1 MLADNRAE
9 PVEGCARIENLVA
22 EILKTILPIFVIIL
36 LGWSLR
42 RLDFMQEGF
51 VKPANRLVYYV
62 AIPAM
67 IFREIA
73 EAEFLQH
80 FSLVLVAATL
90 APLILVALAG
100 LILARGIKLERHRV
114 GSFLQCSFHGN
125 LGYIGLAVAFYF
137 LGNEGFTRASILA
150 GFVMLLQ
157 NFLAVVA
164 LSRFNKD
171 PEQKVSTLS
180 LVRRVLLNPVIIS
193 AMAGMAFSLMA
204 LGLPVILD
212 RSLKILSGMALPL
225 ALLVI
230 GTSISFAQMRQQLRL
245 TALIGVLKLL
255 LLPASG
261 LGLFY
266 LLNLQRAE
274 YLPALILLASP
285 SATISYV
292 MASEMAGDA
301 DMATAAISVTTLVSA
316 VTFTLWLSLGS

>member
-1 MLADNRAE
+1 
-9 PVEGCARIENLVA
+9 
-22 EILKTILPIFVIIL
+22 
-36 LGWSLR
+36 
-42 RLDFMQEGF
+42 MQEGF
-51 VKPANRLVYYV
+51 LKPANRLVYYV

-90 APLILVALAG
+90 APLILVALVG
-100 LILARGIKLERHRV
+100 LILIRVIKLKRHRV

-137 LGNEGFTRASILA
+137 LGNQGFTRASILA

-164 LSRFNKD
+164 LSRFNKEPD
-171 PEQKVSTLS
+171 QKISTLS
-180 LVRRVLLNPVIIS
+180 LMRRVLLNPVIIS
-193 AMAGMAFSLMA
+193 AMAGMAFSLMG

-245 TALIGVLKLL
+245 TVLIGVLKLL

-261 LGLFY
+261 LLLFY
-266 LLNLQRAE
+266 LLDLHRID

-285 SATISYV
+285 TATVSYV
-292 MASEMAGDA
+292 MASEMAGDS
-301 DMATAAISVTTLVSA
+301 DMATAAISITTLVSA
-316 VTFTLWLSLGS
+316 MTFVLWLGVGS

>member
-1 MLADNRAE
+1 
-9 PVEGCARIENLVA
+9 
-22 EILKTILPIFVIIL
+22 VIIL

-73 EAEFLQH
+73 EAELVQH
-80 FSLVLVAATL
+80 FSLVLVATTL
-90 APLILVALAG
+90 VPLILIALLG
-100 LILARGIKLERHRV
+100 LILVRGIKLQRYQM

-164 LSRFNKD
+164 LSRFNKRPD
-171 PEQKVSTLS
+171 QKISTLS

-193 AMAGMAFSLMA
+193 AMAGMGFSL
-204 LGLPVILD
+204 LRLDLPVIID
-212 RSLKILSGMALPL
+212 RSLRILSGMALPL

-230 GTSISFAQMRQQLRL
+230 GTSISFEQMRQQIRF

-261 LGLFY
+261 LILFH
-266 LLNLQRAE
+266 LVNLPRME

-292 MASEMAGDA
+292 MATEMAGDA

>member
-1 MLADNRAE
+1 MED
-9 PVEGCARIENLVA
+9 
-22 EILKTILPIFVIIL
+22 ILKTILPIFVIIL
-36 LGWSLR
+36 LGWGLR
-42 RLDFMQEGF
+42 RLDFMKEGF
-51 VKPANRLVYYV
+51 LKPANRLVYYV

-73 EAEFLQH
+73 EAELVQH
-80 FSLVLVAATL
+80 FSLVLVATTL
-90 APLILVALAG
+90 VPLILVALIG
-100 LILARGIKLERHRV
+100 LILIRGIKLQRYRV
-114 GSFLQCSFHGN
+114 GSFMQCSFHGN

-137 LGNEGFTRASILA
+137 LGDQGFTRASILA

-164 LSRFNKD
+164 LSRFNKE
-171 PEQKVSTLS
+171 PEQKISTLS

-193 AMAGMAFSLMA
+193 AMAGMAFSLTG
-204 LGLPVILD
+204 LNLPVILD

-255 LLPASG
+255 LLPATG
-261 LGLFY
+261 LILFH
-266 LLNLQRAE
+266 LLQLQRIE

-285 SATISYV
+285 TATVSYV
-292 MASEMAGDA
+292 MALEMAGDA

>member
-1 MLADNRAE
+1 M
-9 PVEGCARIENLVA
+9 A
-22 EILKTILPIFVIIL
+22 EILKTILPIFAIIL

-42 RLDFMQEGF
+42 RLDFMKEGF
-51 VKPANRLVYYV
+51 LKPANRLVYYV

-73 EAEFLQH
+73 EADLVQH
-80 FSLVLVAATL
+80 FSLVLVATTL
-90 APLILVALAG
+90 VPLILVALIG
-100 LILARGIKLERHRV
+100 LILVRGIKLQRYRV

-137 LGNEGFTRASILA
+137 LGDQGFTRASILA

-164 LSRFNKD
+164 LSRFNQE
-171 PEQKVSTLS
+171 PGQKISTLS

-193 AMAGMAFSLMA
+193 AMAGMAFSLTG
-204 LGLPVILD
+204 LDLPVILD

-255 LLPASG
+255 LLPATG
-261 LGLFY
+261 LILFH
-266 LLNLQRAE
+266 LLQLQRID

-285 SATISYV
+285 TATVSYV
-292 MASEMAGDA
+292 MALEMAGDA

>member
-1 MLADNRAE
+1 MAD
-9 PVEGCARIENLVA
+9 
-22 EILKTILPIFVIIL
+22 ILKTILPIFVIIL
-36 LGWSLR
+36 LGFSLR

-51 VKPANRLVYYV
+51 LKPANRLVYYV

-73 EAEFLQH
+73 EAELVQH
-80 FSLVLVAATL
+80 FSGVLVLATL
-90 APLILVALAG
+90 APLIFVALAG
-100 LILARGIKLERHRV
+100 LILVRGIRLQRHRV

-137 LGNEGFTRASILA
+137 LGDQGFTRASILA

-164 LSRFNKD
+164 LSRFNKEPD
-171 PEQKVSTLS
+171 HKISTLS

-193 AMAGMAFSLMA
+193 AVAGMAFSLTG
-204 LGLPVILD
+204 LELPVILD

-230 GTSISFAQMRQQLRL
+230 GTSISFAQMRKQLRL

-255 LLPASG
+255 LLPATG
-261 LGLFY
+261 FILFHF
-266 LLNLQRAE
+266 LQLHRIE

-285 SATISYV
+285 TATVSYV
-292 MASEMAGDA
+292 MASEMAGDT
-301 DMATAAISVTTLVSA
+301 DMATAAISITTLVSA

>member
-1 MLADNRAE
+1 M
-9 PVEGCARIENLVA
+9 A

-73 EAEFLQH
+73 EAELLQH
-80 FSLVLVAATL
+80 FSLVLVAMTL
-90 APLILVALAG
+90 LPLILVALTG
-100 LILARGIKLERHRV
+100 LILVRGIRLQRYRV

-137 LGNEGFTRASILA
+137 LGDQGFTRASILA

-164 LSRFNKD
+164 LSRFNKEPD
-171 PEQKVSTLS
+171 QKISTLS
-180 LVRRVLLNPVIIS
+180 LARRVLLNPVIIS
-193 AMAGMAFSLMA
+193 AMAGMGFSLA
-204 LGLPVILD
+204 RLELPVILN

-230 GTSISFAQMRQQLRL
+230 GTSISFAQMREQLRL
-245 TALIGVLKLL
+245 TVLIGVLKLL
-255 LLPASG
+255 ILPASG
-261 LGLFY
+261 LILFH
-266 LLNLQRAE
+266 LLKLDRIE

-285 SATISYV
+285 TATVSYV
-292 MASEMAGDA
+292 MASEMAGDP
-301 DMATAAISVTTLVSA
+301 DMATASISVTTLVSA
-316 VTFTLWLSLGS
+316 VTFVLWLSLGS

>member
-1 MLADNRAE
+1 MAD
-9 PVEGCARIENLVA
+9 
-22 EILKTILPIFVIIL
+22 ILKTILPIFVIIL

-51 VKPANRLVYYV
+51 IKPANRLVYYV

-73 EAEFLQH
+73 EAELVQH
-80 FSLVLVAATL
+80 FSLVLVATTL
-90 APLILVALAG
+90 VPLILVAIIG
-100 LILARGIKLERHRV
+100 LILVGGIKLQRYRV

-137 LGNEGFTRASILA
+137 LGDQGFTRASILA

-164 LSRFNKD
+164 LSRFNKEPD
-171 PEQKVSTLS
+171 HKISTLS

-193 AMAGMAFSLMA
+193 AMAGMAFSLTG
-204 LGLPVILD
+204 LDLPVILD

-261 LGLFY
+261 LILFHF
-266 LLNLQRAE
+266 LDLQRIE

-285 SATISYV
+285 TATVSYV
-292 MASEMAGDA
+292 MASEMAGDTN
-301 DMATAAISVTTLVSA
+301 MATAAISVTTLVSA

>member
-1 MLADNRAE
+1 MAD
-9 PVEGCARIENLVA
+9 
-22 EILKTILPIFVIIL
+22 ILKTILPIFVIIL
-36 LGWSLR
+36 LGWGLR

-73 EAEFLQH
+73 EAELVQH
-80 FSLVLVAATL
+80 FSLVLVATTL
-90 APLILVALAG
+90 IPLILVALTG
-100 LILARGIKLERHRV
+100 LILVRVIKLQRYRV

-157 NFLAVVA
+157 NFLSVVA
-164 LSRFNKD
+164 LSRFNKE
-171 PEQKVSTLS
+171 PEQKISTLS
-180 LVRRVLLNPVIIS
+180 LARRVLLNPVIIS
-193 AMAGMAFSLMA
+193 AMAGMAFSLMR
-204 LGLPVILD
+204 LDLPVILD

-230 GTSISFAQMRQQLRL
+230 GTSISFEQMRQQLRF

-261 LGLFY
+261 LILFH
-266 LLNLQRAE
+266 LVNLQRFE
-274 YLPALILLASP
+274 YIPALILLASP

-292 MASEMAGDA
+292 MATEMAGDA
-301 DMATAAISVTTLVSA
+301 DMATAAISVTTLASA

>member
-1 MLADNRAE
+1 MAD
-9 PVEGCARIENLVA
+9 
-22 EILKTILPIFVIIL
+22 ILKTILPIFVIIL
-36 LGWSLR
+36 LGWGLR

-73 EAEFLQH
+73 EAELVQH
-80 FSLVLVAATL
+80 FNLVLVATTL
-90 APLILVALAG
+90 VPLILVALIG
-100 LILARGIKLERHRV
+100 LILVRVIKLQRHRV
-114 GSFLQCSFHGN
+114 GSFLQCSVHGN

-137 LGNEGFTRASILA
+137 LGDEGFTRAGILA

-164 LSRFNKD
+164 LSRFNKEPD
-171 PEQKVSTLS
+171 QEISTLS
-180 LVRRVLLNPVIIS
+180 LIRRVLLNPVIIS
-193 AMAGMAFSLMA
+193 AMAGMAFSLTG

-212 RSLKILSGMALPL
+212 RSLKILGGMALPL

-255 LLPASG
+255 LLPATG
-261 LGLFY
+261 LILFH
-266 LLNLQRAE
+266 LLQLHRTE

-285 SATISYV
+285 TATVSYV
-292 MASEMAGDA
+292 MASEMAGDD

-316 VTFTLWLSLGS
+316 ATFILWLGVGS

>member
-1 MLADNRAE
+1 M
-9 PVEGCARIENLVA
+9 A

-42 RLDFMQEGF
+42 RLEFMQEGF
-51 VKPANRLVYYV
+51 LKPANRLVYYV

-80 FSLVLVAATL
+80 FSLVLVATTL
-90 APLILVALAG
+90 VPLLIVAVVGFILV
-100 LILARGIKLERHRV
+100 RGIKLPPYRV

-137 LGNEGFTRASILA
+137 LGDEGFTRASILA

-157 NFLAVVA
+157 NFLAVVS
-164 LSRFNKD
+164 LSRFNKEPD
-171 PEQKVSTLS
+171 QKISTLS

-193 AMAGMAFSLMA
+193 AMAGMAFSLTG
-204 LGLPVILD
+204 LDLPVILD

-230 GTSISFAQMRQQLRL
+230 GNSISFAQLQQQLQL
-245 TALIGVLKLL
+245 TALIGVLKLV
-255 LLPASG
+255 LLPAIG
-261 LGLFY
+261 LVLFHIVD
-266 LLNLQRAE
+266 LQRIE
-274 YLPALILLASP
+274 FLPALILLASP
-285 SATISYV
+285 TATISYV

-301 DMATAAISVTTLVSA
+301 EMATAAISVTTLVSA
-316 VTFTLWLSLGS
+316 VTFILWLSLGS

>member
-1 MLADNRAE
+1 M
-9 PVEGCARIENLVA
+9 A

-36 LGWSLR
+36 LGWGLR

-51 VKPANRLVYYV
+51 VRPANRLVYYV

-73 EAEFLQH
+73 ETELAQH
-80 FSLVLVAATL
+80 FSLLLVAATL
-90 APLILVALAG
+90 IPLLLVALTGLILV
-100 LILARGIKLERHRV
+100 RGIKLQRYRM

-137 LGNEGFTRASILA
+137 LGDQGFTRASILA

-164 LSRFNKD
+164 LSRFNKEPD
-171 PEQKVSTLS
+171 QKISTLS
-180 LVRRVLLNPVIIS
+180 LARRVLLNPVIIS
-193 AMAGMAFSLMA
+193 AMAGMGFSLA
-204 LGLPVILD
+204 RLELPVILN

-230 GTSISFAQMRQQLRL
+230 GTSISFAQMREQLRL
-245 TALIGVLKLL
+245 TVLIGVLKLL
-255 LLPASG
+255 ILPATG
-261 LGLFY
+261 LILFH
-266 LLNLQRAE
+266 LLKLDRIE

-285 SATISYV
+285 TATVSYV
-292 MASEMAGDA
+292 MASEMAGDP
-301 DMATAAISVTTLVSA
+301 DMATASISVTTLVSA
-316 VTFTLWLSLGS
+316 VTFILWLSLGS

>member
-1 MLADNRAE
+1 MAD
-9 PVEGCARIENLVA
+9 
-22 EILKTILPIFVIIL
+22 ILKTILPIFVIIL

-51 VKPANRLVYYV
+51 IKPANRLVYYV

-73 EAEFLQH
+73 EAELVQH
-80 FSLVLVAATL
+80 FSLVLVATTL
-90 APLILVALAG
+90 VPLILVAIIG
-100 LILARGIKLERHRV
+100 LILVGGIKLQRYRV

-137 LGNEGFTRASILA
+137 LGDQGFTRASILA

-164 LSRFNKD
+164 LSRFNKEPD
-171 PEQKVSTLS
+171 HKISTLS

-193 AMAGMAFSLMA
+193 AMAGMAFSLTG
-204 LGLPVILD
+204 LDLPVILD
-212 RSLKILSGMALPL
+212 RSLKILGGMALPL

-230 GTSISFAQMRQQLRL
+230 GTSISFAQMREQLRL
-245 TALIGVLKLL
+245 TALIGVLKLI
-255 LLPASG
+255 LLPATG
-261 LGLFY
+261 LILF
-266 LLNLQRAE
+266 LLLDLHRIE

-285 SATISYV
+285 TATVSYV
-292 MASEMAGDA
+292 MASEMAGDT

-316 VTFTLWLSLGS
+316 VTFTLWLSLG

>member
-1 MLADNRAE
+1 MPGLRARQKSLMAD
-9 PVEGCARIENLVA
+9 
-22 EILKTILPIFVIIL
+22 ILKTILPIFAIIL

-42 RLDFMQEGF
+42 RLDLMQEGF
-51 VKPANRLVYYV
+51 LKPANRLVYYV

-73 EAEFLQH
+73 EAELVQH
-80 FSLVLVAATL
+80 FSLVLVATTL
-90 APLILVALAG
+90 VPLILVALTG
-100 LILARGIKLERHRV
+100 LILVRGIQLQRTRV

-137 LGNEGFTRASILA
+137 LGDQGFTRASILA

-164 LSRFNKD
+164 LSRFNKEPD
-171 PEQKVSTLS
+171 QKISTLS

-193 AMAGMAFSLMA
+193 AMAGMAFSLTG
-204 LGLPVILD
+204 LDLPVILD

-225 ALLVI
+225 ALLLI

-255 LLPASG
+255 LLPATG
-261 LGLFY
+261 LILFHF
-266 LLNLQRAE
+266 LDLQRIE

-285 SATISYV
+285 TATVSYV
-292 MASEMAGDA
+292 MASEMAGDT
-301 DMATAAISVTTLVSA
+301 DMATAAISITTLVSA

>member
-1 MLADNRAE
+1 MAD
-9 PVEGCARIENLVA
+9 
-22 EILKTILPIFVIIL
+22 ILKTILPIFVIIF
-36 LGWSLR
+36 LGWGLR
-42 RLDFMQEGF
+42 QIHFMQEGF
-51 VKPANRLVYYV
+51 LKPANRLVYYV

-73 EAEFLQH
+73 ETELVKH
-80 FSLVLVAATL
+80 FSLLLVATTL
-90 APLILVALAG
+90 VPLIVVALIGLILVRFITLQ
-100 LILARGIKLERHRV
+100 RYRV

-137 LGNEGFTRASILA
+137 LGDEGFTRASILA

-164 LSRFNKD
+164 LSRFNKE
-171 PEQKVSTLS
+171 PNQTISALS

-193 AMAGMAFSLMA
+193 AMAGMVFSLTG
-204 LGLPVILD
+204 LDLPVVLD

-230 GTSISFAQMRQQLRL
+230 GTSISFAQMRQQLKM
-245 TALIGVLKLL
+245 TTLISVLKLL
-255 LLPASG
+255 LLPA
-261 LGLFY
+261 LGLAFFH
-266 LLNLQRAE
+266 LLKLGSIE

-285 SATISYV
+285 TATVSYV

-301 DMATAAISVTTLVSA
+301 ELATAAISITTLVSA
-316 VTFTLWLSLGS
+316 VTFILWLSLGS

>member
-1 MLADNRAE
+1 M
-9 PVEGCARIENLVA
+9 A

-42 RLDFMQEGF
+42 RLDFMKEGF

-73 EAEFLQH
+73 EADFVQH
-80 FSLVLVAATL
+80 FSLVLVATTL
-90 APLILVALAG
+90 VPLILVALIG
-100 LILARGIKLERHRV
+100 LILVRGIKLQHRRV

-157 NFLAVVA
+157 NLLSVVA
-164 LSRFNKD
+164 LSRFNKEPD
-171 PEQKVSTLS
+171 QRISPLS
-180 LVRRVLLNPVIIS
+180 LLRRVLLNPVIIS
-193 AMAGMAFSLMA
+193 AMAGMAFSLA
-204 LGLPVILD
+204 RLHLPVILD
-212 RSLKILSGMALPL
+212 RSLRILSGMALPL

-230 GTSISFAQMRQQLRL
+230 GTSISFDQMRQQLRL
-245 TALIGVLKLL
+245 TALIGGLKLL

-261 LGLFY
+261 FILFH
-266 LLNLQRAE
+266 LLQLPSIE

-292 MASEMAGDA
+292 MALEMGGDA

-316 VTFTLWLSLGS
+316 GTFILWLSLGS

>member
-1 MLADNRAE
+1 M
-9 PVEGCARIENLVA
+9 A

-73 EAEFLQH
+73 EADFLQH
-80 FSLVLVAATL
+80 FSLVLVATTL
-90 APLILVALAG
+90 VPLILVALAG
-100 LILARGIKLERHRV
+100 LILVRGIKLQRYRV

-137 LGNEGFTRASILA
+137 LGDQGFTRASILA

-164 LSRFNKD
+164 LSRFNREPD
-171 PEQKVSTLS
+171 QKISTLS
-180 LVRRVLLNPVIIS
+180 LLRRVLLNPVIIS
-193 AMAGMAFSLMA
+193 AMAGMAFSLA
-204 LGLPVILD
+204 GLDLPVILN

-230 GTSISFAQMRQQLRL
+230 GTSISFAQMREQLRL
-245 TALIGVLKLL
+245 TALIGALKLL
-255 LLPASG
+255 ILPATG
-261 LGLFY
+261 LILFH
-266 LLNLQRAE
+266 LLELHRVE

-285 SATISYV
+285 TATVSYV

-316 VTFTLWLSLGS
+316 GTFILWLSLGS

>member
-1 MLADNRAE
+1 
-9 PVEGCARIENLVA
+9 
-22 EILKTILPIFVIIL
+22 
-36 LGWSLR
+36 
-42 RLDFMQEGF
+42 LDFMQEGF

-73 EAEFLQH
+73 EAELLQH
-80 FSLVLVAATL
+80 FSLVLVAMTL
-90 APLILVALAG
+90 LPLILVALTG
-100 LILARGIKLERHRV
+100 LILVRGIRLQRYRV

-137 LGNEGFTRASILA
+137 LGDQGFTRASILA

-164 LSRFNKD
+164 LSRFNKE
-171 PEQKVSTLS
+171 PNYKISALS
-180 LVRRVLLNPVIIS
+180 LVRKILINPVIIS
-193 AMAGMAFSLMA
+193 AMAGMAFSLMG
-204 LGLPVILD
+204 LELPVIFN

-230 GTSISFAQMRQQLRL
+230 GTSISFAQMKEQLRL

-255 LLPASG
+255 LLPATG
-261 LGLFY
+261 IFLFH
-266 LLNLQRAE
+266 LLDLHRIE

-285 SATISYV
+285 TATVSYV

-316 VTFTLWLSLGS
+316 VTFILWLSLGS